1 MENGMTL
8 PSAHNATVAAAP
20 PLVSVE
26 DVSKVFQKVVNGQTT
41 SVTALSGIS
50 FQIREDEF
58 VAIVG
63 ASGCGKTTLLRTIA
77 GLEQPTRGRVVVNNQ
92 VVSGPGPDRAVV
104 FQDMRLLP
112 WRTCQ
117 ANVEFGLELQG
128 VPKAERQARALAA
141 ITLVGLSGWANYYPS
156 ELSGGMQQR
165 VGIARALAVQP
176 EILLMDE
183 PFGALDAITRSQMQQ
198 ELTRIFLETPAHKTV
213 LFVTHSIDEALVLA
227 DRVLVFAKGG
237 TLREDI
243 ALSFSRPRNQAELL
257 LDPSYIELKRH
268 LLTLLEPTAPQ
279 PKASNEAET
288 GGPHGGASAAL

>member
-1 MENGMTL
+1 MTL
-8 PSAHNATVAAAP
+8 PAAQTTKGYVDH

-26 DVSKVFQKVVNGQTT
+26 DVSKVFTKVVNGQP
-41 SVTALSGIS
+41 SAVTALAGIS

-77 GLEQPTRGRVVVNNQ
+77 GLEQPTHGRVVVRSQ
-92 VVSGPGPDRAVV
+92 VVTGPGPDRAVV

-112 WRTCQ
+112 WRTCL
-117 ANVEFGLELQG
+117 ANVEFGMELLGIPRQ
-128 VPKAERQARALAA
+128 ERRARAMDV
-141 ITLVGLSGWANYYPS
+141 INLVGLSGWANYYPG

-198 ELTRIFLETPAHKTV
+198 ELTRIFQETPAHKTV

-237 TLREDI
+237 ILREDI
-243 ALSFSRPRNQAELL
+243 ALHFTRPRNQADLL
-257 LDPSYIELKRH
+257 LDPEYIELKRH
-268 LLTLLEPTAPQ
+268 LLSLLDPMIAHDS
-279 PKASNEAET
+279 AGSAYEA
-288 GGPHGGASAAL
+288 GGAHGGSSATH

>member
-1 MENGMTL
+1 MTL
-8 PSAHNATVAAAP
+8 PSAGSTPSALDK
-20 PLVSVE
+20 PLLNVE
-26 DVSKVFQKVVNGQTT
+26 DVSKVFYKT
-41 SVTALSGIS
+41 SNAQPTAVHALAGIS
-50 FQIREDEF
+50 FTVREDEF

-77 GLEQPTRGRVVVNNQ
+77 GLEQPTRGRIVVNGQ
-92 VVSGPGPDRAVV
+92 VVSAPGPDRAVV

-112 WRTCQ
+112 WRTCLG
-117 ANVEFGLELQG
+117 NVEFGMELLG
-128 VPKAERQARALAA
+128 VPKPERRARAMEA
-141 ITLVGLSGWANYYPS
+141 INLVGLSGWANYHPG

-198 ELTRIFLETPAHKTV
+198 ELTRIFQETPAHKTV
-213 LFVTHSIDEALVLA
+213 LFVTHSIDEALILA

-237 TLREDI
+237 ILREDI

-257 LDPSYIELKRH
+257 LDPEYVELKRH
-268 LLTLLEPTAPQ
+268 LLTLLEPVTPEGAR
-279 PKASNEAET
+279 ET
-288 GGPHGGASAAL
+288 GGGHGNPGATF